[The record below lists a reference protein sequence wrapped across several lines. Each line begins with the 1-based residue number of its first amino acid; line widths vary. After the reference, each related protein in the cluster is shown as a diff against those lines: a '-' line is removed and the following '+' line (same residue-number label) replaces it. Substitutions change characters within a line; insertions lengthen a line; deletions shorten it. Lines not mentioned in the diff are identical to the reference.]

1 MQVLWSRT
9 FDPGCRIDVE
19 RFVEDRGLRE
29 RTECVHERWAWSLS
43 ALNDSDDRPKQVFH
57 DEGAIERLDGHGQPP
72 LSKSR
77 PQSLPKGVGCQ
88 YRPQVGHASKSKRRY
103 CGFPVEI
110 LPSVLGPRMARL
122 KVPALWIAHK
132 REILV
137 RSARA
142 DTLSWRVRSTS
153 AGSRQRVAW

>member
-1 MQVLWSRT
+1 MKRPSSQDVARCRLAQACVLGFWCRIASYERRSGEHPMQVLWSRS
-9 FDPGCRIDVE
+9 FEHVCRIDVE
-19 RFVEDRGLRE
+19 VFVEDRGLRE

-122 KVPALWIAHK
+122 K
-132 REILV
+132 
-137 RSARA
+137 
-142 DTLSWRVRSTS
+142 
-153 AGSRQRVAW
+153 